1 MRRKDREI
9 IDLNEIEAIINRSQV
24 CRLAMTDGDVPYVVP
39 LCFGYDK
46 NKLYFHTGFKG
57 KKIDIIKRN
66 PNVCFEFDIDCKVRP
81 GENACKWGMHYRS
94 VIGYGKASFLES
106 DASKRKALDV
116 IMRHYDGEAE
126 IYPDAKVKITAI
138 IEVEIEQMTGKAS
151 LEV

>member
-24 CRLAMTDGDVPYVVP
+24 CRLAMTDGNVPYVVP

-57 KKIDIIKRN
+57 KKIDILKQN

-81 GENACKWGMHYRS
+81 GDDACKWGMQYRS
-94 VIGYGKASFLES
+94 VIGHGKASFLES
-106 DASKRKALDV
+106 ESSKRKALDV
-116 IMRHYDGEAE
+116 IMRQYGGDAE
-126 IYPDAKVKITAI
+126 NYPDAKIKITAV
-138 IEVEIEQMTGKAS
+138 IEVDIEQMTGKAS
-151 LEV
+151 TEE